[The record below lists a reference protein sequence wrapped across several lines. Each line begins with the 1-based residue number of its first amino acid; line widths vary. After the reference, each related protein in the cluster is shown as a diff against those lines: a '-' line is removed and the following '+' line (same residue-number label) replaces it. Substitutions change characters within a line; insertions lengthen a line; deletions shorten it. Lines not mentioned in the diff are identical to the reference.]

1 MNFRRGFSSVAAG
14 FTLLEVVVAM
24 TIVGIGVVT
33 LLEIFSTG
41 LRLGS
46 RSSATT
52 EAMTYSRQAMDTI
65 LLRRKIEEGAQQ
77 GLLSE
82 RTRWKLGVEPVRQ
95 PADTLSL
102 SSPWELTE
110 ITLDMRVADGGR
122 ERPVELRTYRLV
134 RKNNRDREI
143 LR

>member
-1 MNFRRGFSSVAAG
+1 MNLRRGFSSLSAG

-52 EAMTYSRQAMDTI
+52 EAMTYGRQAMDEI

-77 GLLSE
+77 GSLYE
-82 RTRWKLGVEPVRQ
+82 RARWKLGIEPVRE

-102 SSPWELTE
+102 SSAWELQE
-110 ITLDMRVADGGR
+110 ITLDMRMTDAGR
-122 ERPVELRTYRLV
+122 GRPVELRTYRLV
-134 RKNNRDREI
+134 RKKNP
-143 LR
+143 

>member
-1 MNFRRGFSSVAAG
+1 MNLRRGFSSLSAG

-46 RSSATT
+46 RSTAAT
-52 EAMTYSRQAMDTI
+52 EAMTYGRQAMDEI

-77 GLLSE
+77 GSLNE
-82 RTRWKLGVEPVRQ
+82 RARWKLGIEPVRE
-95 PADTLSL
+95 PSDTLSL
-102 SSPWELTE
+102 SSAWELKE
-110 ITLDMRVADGGR
+110 ITLDMRVTDAGR
-122 ERPVELRTYRLV
+122 DRPVELRTYRLV
-134 RKNNRDREI
+134 RKKNP
-143 LR
+143 

>member
-1 MNFRRGFSSVAAG
+1 MNLRRGFSSLSAG

-52 EAMTYSRQAMDTI
+52 EAMTYGRQAMDEI

-77 GLLSE
+77 GSLNE
-82 RTRWKLGVEPVRQ
+82 RARWKLGIEPVRE
-95 PADTLSL
+95 PSDTLSL
-102 SSPWELTE
+102 SSAWELKE
-110 ITLDMRVADGGR
+110 ITLDMRVTDAGR
-122 ERPVELRTYRLV
+122 DRPVELRTYRLV
-134 RKNNRDREI
+134 RKKNP
-143 LR
+143 

>member
-1 MNFRRGFSSVAAG
+1 MNLRRGFSSLSAG

-52 EAMTYSRQAMDTI
+52 EAMTYGRQAMDEI
-65 LLRRKIEEGAQQ
+65 LLRRNIEEGAQQ
-77 GLLSE
+77 GSLNE
-82 RTRWKLGVEPVRQ
+82 RARWKLGIEPVKE
-95 PADTLSL
+95 PSDTLSL
-102 SSPWELTE
+102 SSAWELKE
-110 ITLDMRVADGGR
+110 ITLDMRVTDAGR
-122 ERPVELRTYRLV
+122 DRPVELRTYRLV
-134 RKNNRDREI
+134 RKKNP
-143 LR
+143 

>member
-1 MNFRRGFSSVAAG
+1 MNLKRGFSSPSAG

-52 EAMTYSRQAMDTI
+52 EATTYGRQAMDEI
-65 LLRRKIEEGAQQ
+65 LLRRKIEEGALQ
-77 GLLSE
+77 GALNE
-82 RTRWKLGVEPVRQ
+82 RARWKLGIEPVRE
-95 PADTLSL
+95 PSDTLSL
-102 SSPWELTE
+102 SSAWELKE
-110 ITLDMRVADGGR
+110 ITLDLRVTDAGR
-122 ERPVELRTYRLV
+122 DRPVELRTYRLV
-134 RKNNRDREI
+134 RKKNP
-143 LR
+143 

>member
-1 MNFRRGFSSVAAG
+1 MNLRRGFSSLSAG

-52 EAMTYSRQAMDTI
+52 EAMTYGRQAMDEI
-65 LLRRKIEEGAQQ
+65 LLLRKIEEGAPQ
-77 GLLSE
+77 GSLNE
-82 RTRWKLGVEPVRQ
+82 RARWKLGIEPVRE
-95 PADTLSL
+95 PSDTLSL
-102 SSPWELTE
+102 SSAWELKE
-110 ITLDMRVADGGR
+110 ITLDLRVTDAGR
-122 ERPVELRTYRLV
+122 DRPVELRTYRLV
-134 RKNNRDREI
+134 RKKNP
-143 LR
+143 

>member
-1 MNFRRGFSSVAAG
+1 MNLRRGFSSPSAG

-52 EAMTYSRQAMDTI
+52 EAMTYGRQAMDEI
-65 LLRRKIEEGAQQ
+65 LLRRKIEEGALQ
-77 GLLSE
+77 GSLNE
-82 RTRWKLGVEPVRQ
+82 RARWKLGIEPVRE
-95 PADTLSL
+95 PSDTLSL
-102 SSPWELTE
+102 SSAWELKE
-110 ITLDMRVADGGR
+110 ITLDLRVTDAGR
-122 ERPVELRTYRLV
+122 DRPVELRTYRLV
-134 RKNNRDREI
+134 RKKNP
-143 LR
+143 

>member
-1 MNFRRGFSSVAAG
+1 MNLKRGFSSPSAG

-52 EAMTYSRQAMDTI
+52 EAMTYGRQAMDEI
-65 LLRRKIEEGAQQ
+65 LLRRKIEEGALQ
-77 GLLSE
+77 GALNE
-82 RTRWKLGVEPVRQ
+82 RARWKLGIEPVRE
-95 PADTLSL
+95 PSDTLSL
-102 SSPWELTE
+102 SSAWELKE
-110 ITLDMRVADGGR
+110 ITLDLRVTDAGR
-122 ERPVELRTYRLV
+122 DRPVELRTYRLV
-134 RKNNRDREI
+134 RKKNP
-143 LR
+143 